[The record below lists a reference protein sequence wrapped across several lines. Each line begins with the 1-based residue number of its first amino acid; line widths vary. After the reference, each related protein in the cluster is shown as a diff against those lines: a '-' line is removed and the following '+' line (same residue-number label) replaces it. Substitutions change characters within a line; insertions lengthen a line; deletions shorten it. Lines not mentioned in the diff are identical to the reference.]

1 VEIGGA
7 LAEART
13 EAGLTIAQVS
23 ERTRI
28 RETIIRGIEH
38 DDYSACGGDYY
49 ARGHIRAIARV
60 VGTDPVPLIA
70 EYDAARMP
78 PPEPADLPEPEPGHG
93 WRLPGWHRVVGDG
106 LEGLGFNG
114 TIRNGN
120 GHSADPAGPH
130 DRGDPGLTAPAGPIS
145 FNDDADT
152 DPGLADAGLLT
163 SGADQPTGAQRT
175 GAPRTGAPRTG
186 LPLTGGLRTGSLRTG
201 GLRSRFAGPEE
212 PEGSGVPGG
221 ITAAEAFRPWM
232 PLEPRRRLPRPTA
245 ALALI
250 LLAAIG
256 GLIYLLVSGSSPAS
270 ASHGSVG
277 PGSAKHGSA
286 THGSATHGRGAHKK
300 TGSGAVAKHSAP
312 PAVALTPVTATA
324 FGPGGAGQ
332 GDNPQQAPLAIAGS
346 ASSGWQSDWYATA
359 DFAGLQSGTG
369 LLLDMGK
376 PVSVTSAQM
385 LLGSQPGGTLELLAG
400 DTPALADLQVVAR
413 AQLPGGEFTLPVSAP
428 VNARYLLIWFT
439 RLPPD
444 TSGTY
449 QASVSDIRLSGTT

>member
-1 VEIGGA
+1 MEIGGA

-78 PPEPADLPEPEPGHG
+78 PPEPADPPEAEPGHG
-93 WRLPGWHRVVGDG
+93 WRLPGWHRIAGDG

-130 DRGDPGLTAPAGPIS
+130 DRGGPGLNAPAGPIA
-145 FNDDADT
+145 FHDDADT
-152 DPGLADAGLLT
+152 DPGLADARLLT
-163 SGADQPTGAQRT
+163 SGAAPRT

-186 LPLTGGLRTGSLRTG
+186 APRTGAPRTG
-201 GLRSRFAGPEE
+201 GLRSRFAGPPE
-212 PEGSGVPGG
+212 PAGTGVPGG

-270 ASHGSVG
+270 ASHGS
-277 PGSAKHGSA
+277 AKHGSA
-286 THGSATHGRGAHKK
+286 NHGSANHGSANHGHGARGK
-300 TGSGAVAKHSAP
+300 TGSGAVVKHSAP

-385 LLGSQPGGTLELLAG
+385 LLGPQPGGTLELLAG
-400 DTPALADLQVVAR
+400 DAPALADLQVVAR
-413 AQLPGGEFTLPVSAP
+413 AQLPGGELTLPVSAP
-428 VNARYLLIWFT
+428 VRARYLLIWFT

-444 TSGTY
+444 NSGTY